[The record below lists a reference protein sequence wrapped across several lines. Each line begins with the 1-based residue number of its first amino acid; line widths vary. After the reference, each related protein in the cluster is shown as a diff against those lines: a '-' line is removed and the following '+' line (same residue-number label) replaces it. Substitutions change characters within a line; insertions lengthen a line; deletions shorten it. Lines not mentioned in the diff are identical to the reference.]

1 MNPTSCCLV
10 SFLVLLA
17 TPAPHRTTAVAAS
30 EPNGETAECCA
41 CETCHGFGEW
51 VYGVGWL
58 IPPYETEEI
67 GLCLQR
73 PLRVLPETE
82 DGDAAQEAQSVV
94 GNNVGGQGDAVQE
107 AMINIYEN
115 VLEIGIRPATPRD
128 GSYGTAAGMAMIS
141 RGLQAA
147 APGAT
152 APNSEGLYY
161 CVTSSDGD
169 TTIDDGAKEAF
180 YWVLNCDVLR
190 ASANAGLC
198 QDLSVE
204 EMNVGPVGF
213 VVDPVIT
220 GSDGFIR
227 YVFNGTTAVPTEAQ
241 PIADATGFSCS
252 ARPWYQMGTQC
263 VDPAK
268 VLCPTRFQ
276 GTEGLGTFQVYGNAT
291 EGVVVSQDI
300 ATWQLCQ
307 CLDDLSCDASAASS
321 KQQTNMHVFRSSF
334 FGTATMIAVSLATML
349 IIDAINII

>member
-1 MNPTSCCLV
+1 MNST
-10 SFLVLLA
+10 SFLFSLLVLA
-17 TPAPHRTTAVAAS
+17 TPFRPRTTAVVAAS
-30 EPNGETAECCA
+30 ETNGEAAAGECCA

-67 GLCLQR
+67 GQCLQR
-73 PLRVLPETE
+73 PLRVLPEA
-82 DGDAAQEAQSVV
+82 DGEAQAQSV
-94 GNNVGGQGDAVQE
+94 GNGVGGQSDAVQK
-107 AMINIYEN
+107 AMMGIYDN
-115 VLEIGIRPATPRD
+115 LLELGIRPATASD
-128 GSYGTAAGMAMIS
+128 NTNGTAESIAIIS

-147 APGAT
+147 VPGAT

-169 TTIDDGAKEAF
+169 NTGDDSAKEAF

-198 QDLSVE
+198 QDLSIE

-213 VVDPVIT
+213 VVDPVLT

-227 YVFNGTTAVPTEAQ
+227 YVFNETTAVPTEVQ

-252 ARPWYQMGTQC
+252 SRPWYQMGTQC

-276 GTEGLGTFQVYGNAT
+276 GTEGLGTFQVFGNIS
-291 EGVVVSQDI
+291 EGVVVAQDI

-307 CLDDLSCDASAASS
+307 CLDDLSCDTSDAE
-321 KQQTNMHVFRSSF
+321 QTYLVRF
-334 FGTATMIAVSLATML
+334 TATSIMAISTATIFALTL
-349 IIDAINII
+349 I